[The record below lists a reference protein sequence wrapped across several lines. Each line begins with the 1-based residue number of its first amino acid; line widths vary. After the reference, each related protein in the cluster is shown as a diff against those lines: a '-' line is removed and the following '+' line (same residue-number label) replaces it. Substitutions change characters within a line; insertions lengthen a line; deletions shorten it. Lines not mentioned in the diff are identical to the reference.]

1 MAESTFFCTLC
12 GHKIIGNDT
21 FYGSTF
27 TCPACGVR
35 VTIPAMPATAETGAS
50 EPAPAAAPQAAVQ
63 VEPAVPV
70 QTRELTI
77 LEFAPTRKAHL
88 AEMIGGGALT
98 LVGGVTVLWLWIS
111 PARSNWWIVL
121 AAPAVL
127 AGVYLLAKLWIDLKS
142 MQYRLTNQRLFV
154 LKGLFSKETQELEL
168 FRIKDIAV
176 QQSLLQRVLGY
187 GQVTIVSSDDTTPV
201 VTLRGIAN
209 PIGIKELV
217 RENYKEARKALGLR
231 ATEFIQS

>member
-1 MAESTFFCTLC
+1 MAEATFFCTLC
-12 GHKIIGNDT
+12 GHKIIGNET
-21 FYGSTF
+21 FYGSRF
-27 TCPACGVR
+27 TCPACGTR
-35 VTIPAMPATAETGAS
+35 VTIPTRPATAEADAV
-50 EPAPAAAPQAAVQ
+50 EPALAAAPQADVQ
-63 VEPAVPV
+63 IEPALPA

-77 LEFAPTRKAHL
+77 LEFAPARKAHL
-88 AEMIGGGALT
+88 VEMIGGSALT
-98 LVGGVTVLWLWIS
+98 LVGSIAVLWLWIS
-111 PARSNWWIVL
+111 PARSNGWIAL
-121 AAPAVL
+121 AAPVML
-127 AGVYLLAKLWIDLKS
+127 AGLYLLAKLWVDLKS

-187 GQVTIVSSDDTTPV
+187 GQVLIVSSDDTTPTL
-201 VTLRGIAN
+201 TLRGIAN
-209 PIGIKELV
+209 PIGIKELI

>member
-1 MAESTFFCTLC
+1 MAESTFYCTLC

-27 TCPACGVR
+27 SCPTCGAR
-35 VTIPAMPATAETGAS
+35 VAIPAKLATPETGAS
-50 EPAPAAAPQAAVQ
+50 EPAPAAAPRADVQ
-63 VEPAVPV
+63 TESAVPV

-98 LVGGVTVLWLWIS
+98 LVGGITVLWLWIS
-111 PARSNWWIVL
+111 PARSNWWILL
-121 AAPAVL
+121 AGPAVL
-127 AGVYLLAKLWIDLKS
+127 AGVYLLIKLWVDLKS
-142 MQYRLTNQRLFV
+142 VQYRLTNQRLFV

-187 GQVTIVSSDDTTPV
+187 GQVLLVSSDDTTPTL
-201 VTLRGIAN
+201 TLRGIAN
-209 PIGIKELV
+209 PIGIKELI

>member
-1 MAESTFFCTLC
+1 MAEAIFFCTLC

-27 TCPACGVR
+27 TCPACAAR
-35 VTIPAMPATAETGAS
+35 VTIPAMPVTAAADAS
-50 EPAPAAAPQAAVQ
+50 EPAPAAAAVQ
-63 VEPAVPV
+63 VEPALPV
-70 QTRELTI
+70 QIRELTI

-88 AEMIGGGALT
+88 GEMIGGGALT
-98 LVGGVTVLWLWIS
+98 LVGGATVLWLWIS

-121 AAPAVL
+121 AAPAML

-187 GQVTIVSSDDTTPV
+187 GQVTIVSSDDMTPI

-217 RENYKEARKALGLR
+217 RENYKEARKAMGLR

>member
-27 TCPACGVR
+27 TCPSCAAR
-35 VTIPAMPATAETGAS
+35 VTIPAMPATSETGAS

-63 VEPAVPV
+63 IEPAVPA

-77 LEFAPTRKAHL
+77 LEFVPTKKAHL
-88 AEMIGGGALT
+88 VEMIGGGALT
-98 LVGGVTVLWLWIS
+98 LVGGITVLWLWIS
-111 PARSNWWIVL
+111 PARSNWWILL
-121 AAPAVL
+121 AGPAVL
-127 AGVYLLAKLWIDLKS
+127 AGLYLLAKLWVDLKS

-187 GQVTIVSSDDTTPV
+187 GQVTIVSSDDTTPT
-201 VTLRGIAN
+201 VTMRGIAN

>member
-12 GHKIIGNDT
+12 GHRIIGNDT

-35 VTIPAMPATAETGAS
+35 VAIPAKMTMAEAGAS
-50 EPAPAAAPQAAVQ
+50 EPAPAAAPRAAVQ
-63 VEPAVPV
+63 SEPALPA

-88 AEMIGGGALT
+88 AEMMGGGVLT
-98 LVGGVTVLWLWIS
+98 LVGGSTVLWLWIAPS
-111 PARSNWWIVL
+111 QSNWWILL
-121 AAPAVL
+121 AAPALL
-127 AGVYLLAKLWIDLKS
+127 AGLYLLVKLWVDLKS
-142 MQYRLTNQRLFV
+142 VQYRLTNQRLFV

-187 GQVTIVSSDDTTPV
+187 GQVTIVSSDDTTPTA
-201 VTLRGIAN
+201 TLRGIAN
-209 PIGIKELV
+209 PIGIKELI